1 MHYLWMA
8 GRSEP
13 VRHLPLERYTG
24 SSQHVSGNS
33 GKQFPI
39 KQLRVVIVTYVK
51 HNAMKKIIFMPILFI
66 LACNSQA
73 QKNHA
78 IMTDDKALQKSDT
91 EWKAILTPEQYNI
104 CRMKGTEA
112 PGSGKF
118 DKFFKPGYYTCVA
131 CGARLFDSEAK
142 YDSGS
147 GWPAFY
153 DKHSKSGLTLHKD
166 ASYGIIRTEVLC
178 ANCGSH
184 LGHVFDD
191 GPGPTGLR
199 YCINSLALEFVPAGK
214 P

>member
-1 MHYLWMA
+1 
-8 GRSEP
+8 
-13 VRHLPLERYTG
+13 
-24 SSQHVSGNS
+24 
-33 GKQFPI
+33 
-39 KQLRVVIVTYVK
+39 
-51 HNAMKKIIFMPILFI
+51 MKKIIFFPILFI
-66 LACNSQA
+66 LACSSQA

-78 IMTDDKALQKSDT
+78 NMTDENTLQISDA
-91 EWKAILTPEQYNI
+91 EWKAKLTPEQYNI
-104 CRMKGTEA
+104 CRLKGTEA

-118 DKFFKPGYYTCVA
+118 DKFFEPGYYSCVA
-131 CGARLFDSEAK
+131 CGARLFDSETK

-153 DKHSKSGLTLHKD
+153 DKHSESGLTLHKD
-166 ASYGIIRTEVLC
+166 ARYGMIRTEVLC

-199 YCINSLALEFVPAGK
+199 YCINSLALEFVPAGE